1 MCVRCKR
8 ERSFSIVGGERD
20 ERKKGMYFGAR
31 ADGSRLREK
40 VGEREREFFWDKG
53 GGRKFV
59 VACRTLGIDEG
70 FRCPGTETSLD
81 EVRTVK
87 VTRCGEEIDS

>member
-40 VGEREREFFWDKG
+40 VGERERGSFFG
-53 GGRKFV
+53 TRG
-59 VACRTLGIDEG
+59 EG
-70 FRCPGTETSLD
+70 ESL
-81 EVRTVK
+81 
-87 VTRCGEEIDS
+87 